1 MCRGQRYDSAS
12 AMSGIH
18 AGVQRRIKD
27 LSSNALFAPCGSHSL
42 NLASVHAVGSSKWS
56 YSFFCCG
63 GKNLFF
69 SASTHRWAL
78 CPCEARTHCIE
89 TSDWYTMERTLRI
102 CKSVSYRHWWSSGC
116 VRVLDE
122 LCDSSENNDARWDA
136 HGILDAIQS
145 FTFFLF

>member
-1 MCRGQRYDSAS
+1 MCRGQRYDNAS

-27 LSSNALFAPCGSHSL
+27 LGSNALFAPCGSHSL
-42 NLASVHAVGSSKWS
+42 NLAGVHAVGSPEWS

-102 CKSVSYRHWWSSGC
+102 CKSVSHRHWWSSGC
-116 VRVLDE
+116 VRPVFFNPE
-122 LCDSSENNDARWDA
+122 SVDAN
-136 HGILDAIQS
+136 QS
-145 FTFFLF
+145 AEGSGWVRNHYKRTSLL